1 MNNGATAATGASL
14 RIRCR
19 AVPGEVPYPPLPLA
33 NRVGSLESAADPYA
47 YYDELGLKARAG
59 VEAGLPADWSY
70 EGKAV
75 LDFGC
80 GAGRTLRHFLPE
92 ARSAEFWGCDID
104 AESIAW
110 LDENLSPPLHVF
122 ENGAEPPLS
131 VPDAK
136 FDLVYAVSVFTHLV
150 ESWSS
155 WLLELRRVL
164 KPGGLL
170 VATFMGE
177 GMVKLIAGE
186 DWDEER
192 IGMNVIR
199 YGQSWDLGGPMVLH
213 SPWWIREHWGRGFE
227 VVDVAP
233 SGFGSKGDG
242 GHGTAVL
249 RKTDGEVTREE
260 LERVDPGDE
269 RELRALQHN
278 VGQLRTE
285 IADLRRTIG
294 HERTLASEVATTK
307 QQMVDSRSWRLT
319 EPLRRAGGLA
329 RRRRR

>member
-1 MNNGATAATGASL
+1 VSGA
-14 RIRCR
+14 
-19 AVPGEVPYPPLPLA
+19 VPYPPLPLA
-33 NRVGSLESAADPYA
+33 NRVGSLEAAGDPYA
-47 YYDELGLKARAG
+47 FYDELGLRTRAG
-59 VEAGLPADWSY
+59 VEAGLPDDWSF
-70 EGKAV
+70 EGKTV

-92 ARSAEFWGCDID
+92 AETAEFWGCDID
-104 AESIAW
+104 GESVAW

-122 ENGAEPPLS
+122 ENGPEPPLDLPS
-131 VPDAK
+131 EK
-136 FDLVYAVSVFTHLV
+136 FDLIFAVSVFTHLV

-164 KPGGLL
+164 KPGGTL

-177 GMVKLIAGE
+177 GMSQLIAGE
-186 DWDEER
+186 EWDEER

-213 SPWWIREHWGRGFE
+213 SPWWIREHWGRAFD
-227 VVDVAP
+227 VVDISP
-233 SGFGSKGDG
+233 KGFATDDHI

-249 RKTDGEVTREE
+249 RKKEGDVTREE

-269 RELRALQHN
+269 RELRALQHS

-285 IADLRRTIG
+285 IADLRRTIS
-294 HERTLASEVATTK
+294 HERSVAAEVASSK
-307 QQMVDSRSWRLT
+307 QTLVDSRSWRMT
-319 EPLRRAGGLA
+319 EPLRKAAELA
-329 RRRRR
+329 RRRGTRTAGRPPRP

>member
-1 MNNGATAATGASL
+1 MRRCWLA
-14 RIRCR
+14 CR
-19 AVPGEVPYPPLPLA
+19 AVSGDVPYPPLPLA

-47 YYDELGLKARAG
+47 YYDELGLRTRAG
-59 VEAGLPADWSY
+59 VEAGLPDDWSF

-92 ARSAEFWGCDID
+92 AETAEFWGCDID

-110 LDENLSPPLHVF
+110 LDENLSPPFHVF
-122 ENGAEPPLS
+122 ENGTEPPLDL
-131 VPDAK
+131 PDEK
-136 FDLVYAVSVFTHLV
+136 FDLIFAVSVFTHLV

-164 KPGGLL
+164 RPGGLL

-177 GMVKLIAGE
+177 GMSQLIAGE
-186 DWDEER
+186 EWDEER

-213 SPWWIREHWGRGFE
+213 SPWWIREHWGRGFD

-249 RKTDGEVTREE
+249 RKTPGDVTRED
-260 LERVDPGDE
+260 LERVNPGDE
-269 RELRALQHN
+269 RELRALLHN
-278 VGQLRTE
+278 VGQLRAE
-285 IADLRRTIG
+285 IADLRRTID
-294 HERTLASEVATTK
+294 HERTLAAQVANTK
-307 QQMVDSRSWRLT
+307 QEMVESRSWRLT
-319 EPLRRAGGLA
+319 GPLRRAGQLA
-329 RRRRR
+329 RRRAR